1 LTLDYLKDEGIPYYY
16 PGYVVQDVAKMNYKL
31 FLGPEIAEY
40 FAPETMGWKKFNEE
54 ILNSASY

>member
-1 LTLDYLKDEGIPYYY
+1 
-16 PGYVVQDVAKMNYKL
+16 MNYKL